1 MATGA
6 FHVSYNYELYVGLG
20 TSASSIPTSSSG
32 LTRVYSL
39 SNASI
44 KGKSDTID
52 ATDYETGLGGKRK
65 LINEVEY
72 ELPAEMNISLAD
84 PGYHIM
90 HRAWLQ
96 GASGTLLRFF
106 RKTPV
111 FDGSTDDAE
120 TYAGLVSVADF
131 DKDEES
137 GKIATVKFTMQ
148 GYGMPIWRPQ
158 GRAAATFTVTT
169 GGSGLA
175 PATYTSVPLIGASGD
190 NGVGTGTTVSITV
203 AGGGTVSAAPT
214 MTTGGTNYNVGD
226 VLTASIALIGG
237 SGNDVAPTFT
247 VATVAA

>member
-6 FHVSYNYELYVGLG
+6 FHVAYNYELYVGIG
-20 TSASSIPTSSSG
+20 STASSIPTSSSG

-72 ELPAEMNISLAD
+72 AEMNISLAD

-111 FDGSTDDAE
+111 FDGSTDNPE

-158 GRAAATFTVTT
+158 GRAAATLTVTT
-169 GGSGLA
+169 NGSGLA
-175 PATYTSVPLIGASGD
+175 PATYTAVALIGADGD
-190 NGVGTGTTVSITV
+190 NGVGTAATADITV
-203 AGGGTVSAAPT
+203 AGGGTVTAAPT
-214 MTTGGTNYNVGD
+214 IVAGGTNYNVGD
-226 VLTASIALIGG
+226 VLTVALASVGG
-237 SGNDVAPTFT
+237 SGNDVVPTFT

>member
-6 FHVSYNYELYVGLG
+6 FHVAYEYELYVALG

-39 SNASI
+39 SNASV
-44 KGKSDTID
+44 KGSSSTID
-52 ATDYETGLGGKRK
+52 AIDYETGLGGKRK

-72 ELPAEMNISLAD
+72 ELPAAMNISLAD

-96 GASGTLLRFF
+96 GAAGTLLRFY

-111 FDGSTDDAE
+111 FDGSTDDPE
-120 TYAGLVSVADF
+120 SYAGLVSVADF

-175 PATYTSVPLIGASGD
+175 PATYTNVALVGVNND
-190 NGVGTGTTVSITV
+190 NGCGTAATCSVTV

-214 MTTGGTNYNVGD
+214 VTLGGRNYNVGD
-226 VLTASIALIGG
+226 VLTVALADVGG
-237 SGNDVAPTFT
+237 SGTDVAPTFT

>member
-111 FDGSTDDAE
+111 FDGSTDNAE

-158 GRAAATFTVTT
+158 GRAAATLTVTT
-169 GGSGLA
+169 NGSGLA
-175 PATYTSVPLIGASGD
+175 PATYTGVALIGANGD
-190 NGVGTGTTVSITV
+190 NGVGVAATADITV
-203 AGGGTVSAAPT
+203 AGGGTVTAAPT
-214 MTTGGTNYNVGD
+214 IVAGGTNYNVGD
-226 VLTASIALIGG
+226 ILTVALASVGG
-237 SGNDVAPTFT
+237 SGNDVVPTFT
-247 VATVAA
+247 VATVAP

>member
-1 MATGA
+1 MPTGA
-6 FHVSYNYELYVGLG
+6 FHVAYNYELYVALG
-20 TSASSIPTSSSG
+20 TSASAIPTSSSG

-72 ELPAEMNISLAD
+72 ELPAEMNISLTD

-90 HRAWLQ
+90 HTAWLQ

-106 RKTPV
+106 RRTPV
-111 FDGSTDDAE
+111 FDGSTDNPE

-131 DKDEES
+131 DKDEEA

-158 GRAAATFTVTT
+158 GRALATVTVTT
-169 GGSGLA
+169 NGSGLT
-175 PATYTSVPLIGASGD
+175 PATYTAVPLIGLNGD
-190 NGVGTGTTVSITV
+190 NGVGTGATASITV
-203 AGGGTVSAAPT
+203 AGGGTVTAAPT
-214 MTTGGTNYNVGD
+214 ITLAGTNYAVGQ
-226 VLTASIALIGG
+226 VLTADLSLIGG
-237 SGNDVAPTFT
+237 SGSDVAPTFT